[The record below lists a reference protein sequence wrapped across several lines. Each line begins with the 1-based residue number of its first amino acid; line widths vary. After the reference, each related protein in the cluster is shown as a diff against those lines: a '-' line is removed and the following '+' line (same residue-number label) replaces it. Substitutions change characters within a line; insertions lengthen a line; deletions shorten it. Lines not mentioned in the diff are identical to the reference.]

1 MSDDE
6 VSSELMNIDP
16 YGNIWLTRLN
26 YEWRQIIDIIKHIDS
41 SESTSLW
48 DQIYGNIQEYIGQ
61 FLETEVHISSEY
73 MIFDNCIRQAIPW
86 FIVAYN
92 DIVDSYKQILD
103 ISAFLP
109 FEYLKEKIYAH
120 NDIEYFDMKLS
131 EIDRYL
137 NLPNFKLC
145 VDNLIIMGDLEIDE
159 NIINE
164 IQLYVE
170 ALYTHRLHI
179 PNADYK
185 SEITV
190 DHIVQCVIET
200 LKK

>member
-6 VSSELMNIDP
+6 SMCIDP

-26 YEWRQIIDIIKHIDS
+26 YEWRQIVDIIKNLDIESHDS
-41 SESTSLW
+41 TWSE
-48 DQIYGNIQEYIGQ
+48 IYTNIQEYIGQ

-86 FIVAYN
+86 FIIAYN
-92 DIVDSYKQILD
+92 DIVCHYKQILD
-103 ISAFLP
+103 ISSFLS
-109 FEYLKEKIYAH
+109 FEYLKKQIYAH
-120 NDIEYFDMKLS
+120 NDVEYFDMKLS

-145 VDNLIIMGDLEIDE
+145 VDNLLIMDDLDIDE
-159 NIINE
+159 NVINE

-179 PNADYK
+179 PNMDYT
-185 SEITV
+185 SEISV
-190 DHIVQCVIET
+190 DHIVQCVINT
-200 LKK
+200 LKNT